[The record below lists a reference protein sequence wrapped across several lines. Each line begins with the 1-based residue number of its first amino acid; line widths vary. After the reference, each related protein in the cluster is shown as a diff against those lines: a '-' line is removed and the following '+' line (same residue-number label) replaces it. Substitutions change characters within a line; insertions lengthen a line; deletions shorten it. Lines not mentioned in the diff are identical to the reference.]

1 MRVPS
6 ELVPQPALPGQLT
19 LFAMRRDWS
28 VLTGVDRRR
37 QDLPELTPAARALVV
52 DFDWLMRRQEW
63 HPHTRHLY
71 RRTLMI
77 LVSWLGADAPLL
89 ESDIYDL
96 ERSDPNVAARRL
108 CRFLADRG
116 LLVPD
121 PRRHQDRDQIR
132 VEAAIAAWPPPL
144 SSELQAWVGVLRR
157 PAHQSP
163 WACREP
169 LGYRIICGYLRHLH
183 PVLAQ
188 WRTEGITSLTQVTAT
203 HVGQALAG
211 RRGVP
216 RYMLLAAL
224 RSLFKALRH

>member
-1 MRVPS
+1 M
-6 ELVPQPALPGQLT
+6 PQPALPGQLT

-52 DFDWLMRRQEW
+52 DFDWLMRLQEW

-71 RRTLMI
+71 WRTLMI

-121 PRRHQDRDQIR
+121 PRRHQDRDQVR
-132 VEAAIAAWPPPL
+132 VEAAIAMYLVLLHERRGEDKTVWL
-144 SSELQAWVGVLRR
+144 SPRIGRERYDLSDETRRKGLNELAQHQLVSVRRR
-157 PAHQSP
+157 PVHQGLFQDHVRSRNVYELKP
-163 WACREP
+163 EDLERRHAGEEP
-169 LGYRIICGYLRHLH
+169 D
-183 PVLAQ
+183 
-188 WRTEGITSLTQVTAT
+188 W
-203 HVGQALAG
+203 
-211 RRGVP
+211 
-216 RYMLLAAL
+216 
-224 RSLFKALRH
+224 F